1 MFLDYLSHI
10 IPGLPQLFI
19 ALGLAEI
26 HVIGEVET
34 FYPVNTGAQALYLA
48 CLLLGFAVLPY
59 LIGSIRIPALYCRR
73 VRHLDL
79 CTAGTQKGEIGD
91 VWRCVGKWHGIAVFA
106 LELGKVI
113 VCLTFGFFCR
123 GADGAG
129 IAAFFCVLGEILPVW
144 NKMRGTRGF
153 ETAALCLLVLSPMVF
168 AILLL
173 IFVIVL
179 VGMRFRTAARIFPT
193 LLYPLIASAFLMNA
207 NPTAVL
213 FSVGIVA
220 LMLFSHW
227 KNIRAMMD
235 REEPRIDSFFKKKQK
250 EEDA

>member
-19 ALGLAEI
+19 ALGLAEV
-26 HVIGEVET
+26 HVIEGVDT
-34 FYPVNTGAQALYLA
+34 FHPANSGAQALYLA
-48 CLLLGFAVLPY
+48 CLILGFAILPY
-59 LIGSIRIPALYCRR
+59 LIGSIQIPRLYCRR
-73 VRHLDL
+73 VKKIDL
-79 CTAGTQKGEIGD
+79 CRLGSGQGEIGD
-91 VWRCVGKWHGIAVFA
+91 VWRSVGRWHGIATLA

-113 VCLTFGFFCR
+113 FCMALGFMCR

-129 IAAFFCVLGEILPVW
+129 IAAFFCVLGEIMPIW

-153 ETAALCLLVLSPMVF
+153 ETAALCALVLSPLVF
-168 AILLL
+168 AILAL

-193 LLYPLIASAFLMNA
+193 LLYPLIASAFLMRP

-213 FSVGIVA
+213 LSVGVVV
-220 LMLFSHW
+220 LMMFSHW

-235 REEPRIDSFFKKKQK
+235 REEPRLDSLFKKKQK

>member
-1 MFLDYLSHI
+1 M
-10 IPGLPQLFI
+10 
-19 ALGLAEI
+19 
-26 HVIGEVET
+26 
-34 FYPVNTGAQALYLA
+34 
-48 CLLLGFAVLPY
+48 
-59 LIGSIRIPALYCRR
+59 
-73 VRHLDL
+73 
-79 CTAGTQKGEIGD
+79 
-91 VWRCVGKWHGIAVFA
+91 
-106 LELGKVI
+106 LELGKVA
-113 VCLTFGFFCR
+113 VCLAFGFFCR
-123 GADGAG
+123 GADGAA